1 MLPEQSILPRSIGYA
16 GVLVLID
23 KQFLWQKMAKVS
35 SPRELH
41 IDTSTMSACSRGTLS
56 RALRFSSLRTT
67 SQLPCR
73 VAFTIPTLRNTASI
87 ANSITRSSP
96 NPRRCFSTTN
106 FQQEAAAEKL
116 TDVLPICCP
125 GCGAFSQTVEPDEPG
140 YYGASRKQNRKLL
153 ASRKETIET
162 SNKGLEAEMTPL
174 VKDELEDENTER
186 DEPVVPRPTQGI
198 ITK

>member
-1 MLPEQSILPRSIGYA
+1 M
-16 GVLVLID
+16 
-23 KQFLWQKMAKVS
+23 
-35 SPRELH
+35 
-41 IDTSTMSACSRGTLS
+41 
-56 RALRFSSLRTT
+56 
-67 SQLPCR
+67 
-73 VAFTIPTLRNTASI
+73 
-87 ANSITRSSP
+87 
-96 NPRRCFSTTN
+96 
-106 FQQEAAAEKL
+106 
-116 TDVLPICCP
+116 
-125 GCGAFSQTVEPDEPG
+125 EPDEPG